1 MDKNREFN
9 INLRPKGRLA
19 AFEKYAPGICIA
31 LALIL
36 AALVTGW
43 ICSRAEMISRAE
55 LQEHLADEVLRFHVL
70 ANSDTIEDQLLK
82 LDVRDAILAALPATV
97 TQAETPQQAARALQN
112 ALPAL
117 QATANKTLLAAH
129 SGQTAAVRLEQFD
142 FAAKDYGT
150 FALPAGS
157 YTALRVELGKAQGHN
172 WFCVLYPALCVSG
185 ATAEYPTEAENALV
199 FGKYEVRFALLD
211 ALQGR

>member
-1 MDKNREFN
+1 MNRRNKRWIRELGAGIGFLLAVVLTLGMARRQTVAAQVREDT
-9 INLRPKGRLA
+9 IRL
-19 AFEKYAPGICIA
+19 
-31 LALIL
+31 
-36 AALVTGW
+36 
-43 ICSRAEMISRAE
+43 
-55 LQEHLADEVLRFHVL
+55 HVL

-82 LDVRDAILAALPATV
+82 LEVRDAILEELPAAV

-117 QATANKTLLAAH
+117 QAAANKTLLAAH

>member
-1 MDKNREFN
+1 MIRT
-9 INLRPKGRLA
+9 PKRKVLELGVGLGLLLSVVLTVAAEQRGKVAAQVRADTIRL
-19 AFEKYAPGICIA
+19 
-31 LALIL
+31 
-36 AALVTGW
+36 
-43 ICSRAEMISRAE
+43 
-55 LQEHLADEVLRFHVL
+55 HVL

-82 LDVRDAILAALPATV
+82 LEVRDAILEALPSAV
-97 TQAETPQQAARALQN
+97 TRAESPQQAARALQR

-117 QATANKTLLAAH
+117 QAAANKTLLAAH

-185 ATAEYPTEAENALV
+185 ATAEYPTAAENALV

-211 ALQGR
+211 ALRGR

>member
-1 MDKNREFN
+1 MNRRNKRWIRELGAGIGFLLAVVLTLGMARRQTVAAQVREDT
-9 INLRPKGRLA
+9 IRL
-19 AFEKYAPGICIA
+19 
-31 LALIL
+31 
-36 AALVTGW
+36 
-43 ICSRAEMISRAE
+43 
-55 LQEHLADEVLRFHVL
+55 HVL

-82 LDVRDAILAALPATV
+82 LDVRDAILAALPSAV
-97 TQAETPQQAARALQN
+97 TRAETPQQAARALQN

-117 QATANKTLLAAH
+117 QAAANKTLLAAH

-211 ALQGR
+211 ALRG

>member
-1 MDKNREFN
+1 MNRRNKRWIRELCAGIGFLLAVVLTLGMARRQTVAAQVREDT
-9 INLRPKGRLA
+9 IRL
-19 AFEKYAPGICIA
+19 
-31 LALIL
+31 
-36 AALVTGW
+36 
-43 ICSRAEMISRAE
+43 
-55 LQEHLADEVLRFHVL
+55 HVL

-117 QATANKTLLAAH
+117 QAAANKTLLAAH

>member
-1 MDKNREFN
+1 MNRRNKRWIRELGAGIGFLLAVVLTLGMARRQTVAAQVREDT
-9 INLRPKGRLA
+9 IRL
-19 AFEKYAPGICIA
+19 
-31 LALIL
+31 
-36 AALVTGW
+36 
-43 ICSRAEMISRAE
+43 
-55 LQEHLADEVLRFHVL
+55 HVL

-117 QATANKTLLAAH
+117 EAAANKTLLAAH

>member
-1 MDKNREFN
+1 MNRRNKRWIRELGAGIGFLLAVVLTLGMARRQTVAAQVREDT
-9 INLRPKGRLA
+9 IRL
-19 AFEKYAPGICIA
+19 
-31 LALIL
+31 
-36 AALVTGW
+36 
-43 ICSRAEMISRAE
+43 
-55 LQEHLADEVLRFHVL
+55 HVL

-82 LDVRDAILAALPATV
+82 LDVRDAILAALPSAV
-97 TQAETPQQAARALQN
+97 TKAETPQQAARALQN

-117 QATANKTLLAAH
+117 QAAANKTLLAAH

>member
-1 MDKNREFN
+1 MNRRNKRWIRELGAGIGFLLAVVLTLGMARRQTVAAQVREDT
-9 INLRPKGRLA
+9 IRL
-19 AFEKYAPGICIA
+19 
-31 LALIL
+31 
-36 AALVTGW
+36 
-43 ICSRAEMISRAE
+43 
-55 LQEHLADEVLRFHVL
+55 HVL

-82 LDVRDAILAALPATV
+82 LDVRDAILAALPAAV

-117 QATANKTLLAAH
+117 QAAANKTLLAAH

-142 FAAKDYGT
+142 FAAKDYDT

>member
-1 MDKNREFN
+1 MNRRNKRWIRELGAGIGFLLAVVLTLGMARRQTVAAQVREDT
-9 INLRPKGRLA
+9 IRL
-19 AFEKYAPGICIA
+19 
-31 LALIL
+31 
-36 AALVTGW
+36 
-43 ICSRAEMISRAE
+43 
-55 LQEHLADEVLRFHVL
+55 HVL

-82 LDVRDAILAALPATV
+82 LDVRDAILAALPDAV
-97 TQAETPQQAARALQN
+97 TRAETPQQAARALQN

-117 QATANKTLLAAH
+117 QAAANKTLLAAH

>member
-1 MDKNREFN
+1 MNRRNKRWIRELGAGIGFLLAVVLTLGMARRQTVAAQVREDT
-9 INLRPKGRLA
+9 IRL
-19 AFEKYAPGICIA
+19 
-31 LALIL
+31 
-36 AALVTGW
+36 
-43 ICSRAEMISRAE
+43 
-55 LQEHLADEVLRFHVL
+55 HVL

-82 LDVRDAILAALPATV
+82 LDVRDAILAALPAAV

-117 QATANKTLLAAH
+117 QAAANKTLLAAH

-185 ATAEYPTEAENALV
+185 ATAEYPTETENALV

>member
-1 MDKNREFN
+1 MNRRNKRWIRELGAGIGFLLAVVLTLGMARRQTVAAQVRADT
-9 INLRPKGRLA
+9 IRL
-19 AFEKYAPGICIA
+19 
-31 LALIL
+31 
-36 AALVTGW
+36 
-43 ICSRAEMISRAE
+43 
-55 LQEHLADEVLRFHVL
+55 HVL

-82 LDVRDAILAALPATV
+82 LDVRDAILAALPAAV

-117 QATANKTLLAAH
+117 QAAANKTLLAAH

-150 FALPAGS
+150 FALPAGG

>member
-1 MDKNREFN
+1 MNRRNKRWIRELGAGIGFLLAVVLTLGMARRQTVAAQVREDT
-9 INLRPKGRLA
+9 IRL
-19 AFEKYAPGICIA
+19 
-31 LALIL
+31 
-36 AALVTGW
+36 
-43 ICSRAEMISRAE
+43 
-55 LQEHLADEVLRFHVL
+55 HVL
-70 ANSDTIEDQLLK
+70 ANSDTVEDQLLK
-82 LDVRDAILAALPATV
+82 LDVRDAILAALPAAV

-117 QATANKTLLAAH
+117 QAAANKTLLAAH